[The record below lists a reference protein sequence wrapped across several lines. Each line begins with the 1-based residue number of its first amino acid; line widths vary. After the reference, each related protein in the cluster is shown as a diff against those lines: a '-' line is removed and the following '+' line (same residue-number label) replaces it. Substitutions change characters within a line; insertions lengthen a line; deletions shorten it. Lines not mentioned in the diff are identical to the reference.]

1 MRSIMNHGFQTK
13 TVRRVLRKKIEKWLE
28 SLPEELREA
37 IKKDVIVTGGALAS
51 MLIGEEVNDYDL
63 YFTTKESAARVAQY
77 YVRRFLQFHPYCKIT
92 PVVQVSETRVRI
104 HIQSSGVAGEGGDQG
119 YEYFEMNTS
128 ESAAGE
134 FLDEVEKPKE
144 KPKDKEPFR
153 PRFLS
158 ENAISCSDKVQ
169 IVIRFFGSLEDIHRN
184 YDFDHCKCGYHFA
197 TDTLHTPVE
206 AMQSL
211 MSRTLRYSGSL
222 YPLCSLFRL
231 RKFIDRG
238 WHISAGEI
246 LKIGFQVSELDL
258 TDVGVL
264 REQLV
269 GVDMAY
275 FFELLRVIEDEKENR
290 LGKSIDSTYI
300 ANIIDRVFNT

>member
-1 MRSIMNHGFQTK
+1 MKHGFQTK
-13 TVRRVLRKKIEKWLE
+13 TVRRVLRKKIEAWLA
-28 SLPEELREA
+28 SLPEELRETV
-37 IKKDVIVTGGALAS
+37 KSDVIVTGGAIAS
-51 MLIGEEVNDYDL
+51 MLLGEEVKDYDL
-63 YFTTKESAARVAQY
+63 YFTTKDSAAKVASY
-77 YVRRFLQFHPYCKIT
+77 YVKRFLKFHPDCKIQ
-92 PVVQVSETRVRI
+92 PEVQVSETRVRI
-104 HIQSSGVAGEGGDQG
+104 HIQSAGVAGEGGDQG
-119 YEYFEMNTS
+119 YEYFEMNPRD
-128 ESAAGE
+128 EHSAE
-134 FLDEVEKPKE
+134 LFLDTAEKPKE
-144 KPKDKEPFR
+144 DHKDKEPFR

-169 IVIRFFGSLEDIHRN
+169 VVIRFFGSLEEIHRN
-184 YDFDHCKCGYHFA
+184 YDFDHCKCGYHYG

-206 AMQSL
+206 ALHSL

-231 RKFIDRG
+231 RKFVDRG

-258 TDVGVL
+258 QNVSVL

-275 FFELLRVIEDEKENR
+275 FYELLKVIEDEKENR
-290 LGKSIDSTYI
+290 SGKPIDSTYL
-300 ANIIDRVFNT
+300 ASVIDRVFNA